1 MRVVDIPGF
10 HDLSRSE
17 KILLVEELWDEIA
30 SDESVPFPASHA
42 QELDRR
48 LDQHRA
54 NPGRLLSINE
64 LRDRLSA

>member
-1 MRVVDIPGF
+1 MRAVDIPDF
-10 HDLSRSE
+10 HNLSRSE

-30 SDESVPFPASHA
+30 SDESVPFPISHA

-48 LDQHRA
+48 LDQHRS
-54 NPGRLLSINE
+54 NPGRLLSIDE